1 MSGLRLSPRAIAPRL
16 PLARSWIDHVDAM
29 IVRLAASRRHAA
41 VWAARDKS
49 PGSGRDP
56 AREAEVLRHMGDEA
70 RAWGLPESTAQG
82 IAHLLIRDACH
93 AQGLPTEPAIM
104 LDDHEALAAPA
115 WKRQLALLLP
125 PPARWR
131 PITSRLPPDLA
142 GPLLVAAAR
151 HALAKALAQGD
162 FAFLEGRRLGIEVQD
177 LGLSWVLGLRAGQLV
192 TLDGPAEATVRGGV
206 VDLMLMASR
215 LEDADTLFF
224 QRRLVLVGDTA
235 LGLEARNV
243 LDRLDWAEVPLA
255 LRVPLHRAALLLR
268 ELRALSRD
276 RRPAK
281 MTATPPTLPG
291 P

>member
-1 MSGLRLSPRAIAPRL
+1 MSVAPRRSRLS
-16 PLARSWIDHVDAM
+16 LARAWIDHVDAA

-41 VWAARDKS
+41 LWAAAAKP
-49 PGSGRDP
+49 PGSGRDA

-70 RAWGLPESTAQG
+70 LAWGLPEPTARA
-82 IAHLLIRDACH
+82 IARLLIRDACH
-93 AQGLPTEPAIM
+93 AQGLPLEPAAM
-104 LDDHEALAAPA
+104 LDDHHALAPPA
-115 WKRQLALLLP
+115 WKQHLATLLP
-125 PPARWR
+125 PPSRWR
-131 PITSRLPPDLA
+131 PLASRLPPRFA

-151 HALAKALAQGD
+151 HALARALAQGE
-162 FAFLEGRRLGIEVQD
+162 FAFLEGRRLGIDVQD
-177 LGLSWVLGLRAGQLV
+177 LGLSWTLGLRAGQLV

-268 ELRALSRD
+268 DLRALSKE
-276 RRPAK
+276 RRPVNVAS
-281 MTATPPTLPG
+281 ATPTLPV